1 MPWAWRAGP
10 RCRVGGLTTSA
21 HREFVTPTSVIAQR
35 AGLVI
40 RVHWHHT
47 KRNAQTHKMTTTKI
61 LKSLLIAALLSSVA
75 HAAEQTIVIALEEG
89 KQVASF
95 KVGDSS
101 CVLKDD
107 QIRCAPASK

>member
-1 MPWAWRAGP
+1 
-10 RCRVGGLTTSA
+10 
-21 HREFVTPTSVIAQR
+21 
-35 AGLVI
+35 
-40 RVHWHHT
+40 
-47 KRNAQTHKMTTTKI
+47 MTTTKM
-61 LKSLLIAALLSSVA
+61 LKSVLIAALLSSVTA

-107 QIRCAPASK
+107 QIRCAPATK